1 MIDFKNVLKVVHES
15 QNFFI
20 TSHLNPDSDALGS
33 MLGLALGLLEINK
46 NVFLYNRDGVPR
58 ILQFMPGSIMINTS
72 FEKIDEFRD
81 VLFILDCSNLYR
93 VGDELAEKFN
103 EIKFCSSI
111 TIDHHDTH
119 EGFADISIIDKTA
132 SSTGMIVYKLLKSL
146 GVKINKDI
154 ATNIYAT
161 IVGDTGSFKYSN
173 TTPETLNLAAELMGF
188 GADPESISKNL
199 YENESVNKLQL
210 LSLALLTLEISN
222 NKKIASVSVTES
234 MFKNSCTERE
244 DSEGLINYPRSING
258 IEVAVLFREEDHNGN
273 SWKISLRSKGDTDVA
288 KIAGLFGGGGHKK
301 AAGCTID
308 GKLDDVKKKIYSAIN
323 KELL

>member
-1 MIDFKNVLKVVHES
+1 
-15 QNFFI
+15 
-20 TSHLNPDSDALGS
+20 
-33 MLGLALGLLEINK
+33 
-46 NVFLYNRDGVPR
+46 
-58 ILQFMPGSIMINTS
+58 MINTS

-188 GADPESISKNL
+188 GADPESISVNL

-210 LSLALLTLEISN
+210 LSLTLPTLEISN
-222 NKKIASVSVTES
+222 NKKIASVSVTKS

-288 KIAGLFGGGGHKK
+288 IIAGLFGGGGHKK

-308 GKLDDVKKKIYSAIN
+308 GELDDVKKKIYSAIN